1 MLRALHD
8 PKIQSYDG
16 ADQGFLTAYF
26 PYDQMINAPLFD
38 EKACKAKGG
47 CENRLNRL
55 PVGYNLNAFWFYE
68 KGHWGL
74 YRQHGM
80 PWSDSDP
87 PGVTLA
93 FCVPPWLKP
102 WFWWSHILMD
112 VNWRTWHEKRSLL
125 HEDDALTMPLYL
137 LPPVIMLAVVNAV
150 SRMLHR
156 VRDSSLASVARMK
169 GFAVGCGLATV
180 YFSLSISFKA
190 VPSTINPRE
199 GWELF
204 IVYQTTVLACCIMI
218 FKALFEVHD
227 GLLVTVQDVA
237 PTVVVHV
244 INLIT
249 TTYRMY
255 PVVTVHVGRI
265 GMLAGLFV
273 VWVAVQL
280 RVFTEFSASVAT
292 KRRSTGYELTGQS

>member
-1 MLRALHD
+1 M
-8 PKIQSYDG
+8 
-16 ADQGFLTAYF
+16 
-26 PYDQMINAPLFD
+26 
-38 EKACKAKGG
+38 
-47 CENRLNRL
+47 
-55 PVGYNLNAFWFYE
+55 
-68 KGHWGL
+68 
-74 YRQHGM
+74 
-80 PWSDSDP
+80 
-87 PGVTLA
+87 
-93 FCVPPWLKP
+93 FC
-102 WFWWSHILMD
+102 
-112 VNWRTWHEKRSLL
+112 
-125 HEDDALTMPLYL
+125 
-137 LPPVIMLAVVNAV
+137 LAVE
-150 SRMLHR
+150 LE
-156 VRDSSLASVARMK
+156 RMK